1 MDKGKDEEKVKDDK
15 EEVIKRLFGKDNPT
29 IDEVR
34 AFSRNLCQN
43 TIQTFDDALK
53 SRWIRKDKRANLT
66 MFRAILQM
74 QATDSD
80 IIYQIL
86 DQIDELR
93 KTVIYLGKKAE
104 STQGKTQE
112 LTEALSKLKHST
124 ETTLAASY
132 AVVQRL
138 DQLMKSD
145 DANNQQN
152 KPQKSKDT
160 SGDYRV

>member
-1 MDKGKDEEKVKDDK
+1 MKDDK

>member
-1 MDKGKDEEKVKDDK
+1 VKDDK